1 MPPEV
6 AESLAKH
13 TEAKDAA
20 IDMEKQTP

>member
-13 TEAKDAA
+13 AAAQEAALEA
-20 IDMEKQTP
+20 ERAGE